1 MLNFSLRKQI
11 KEQKWLDIMKK
22 DSNPTQKWI
31 RLRDRA
37 NRAIS
42 DLKLL
47 ADRLPDNR
55 QQEIFDYGKI
65 REFLST
71 ILRQPVWLDS
81 NQDKFDARR
90 TRLAAILAEE
100 SLTKCINQY
109 KNRIETSEILN
120 KQNVSLLEDAI
131 KLCKEIAMRI
141 QSLEETELK
150 TKRRT
155 S

>member
-11 KEQKWLDIMKK
+11 KQQKWSDIIKK

-37 NRAIS
+37 NSAIS

-55 QQEIFDYGKI
+55 QQEIFDYAKI

-81 NQDKFDARR
+81 NHDKFDARR

-100 SLTKCINQY
+100 SLKKCIDQY
-109 KNRIETSEILN
+109 KNKIEKSDVFN
-120 KQNVSLLEDAI
+120 KQNVSLLENAI
-131 KLCKEIAMRI
+131 SLCNEIAIRI
-141 QSLEETELK
+141 QWLETESK
-150 TKRRT
+150 TKE
-155 S
+155 

>member
-11 KEQKWLDIMKK
+11 KEQKWLDIMNK

-31 RLRDRA
+31 RLRNRA
-37 NRAIS
+37 NSAIS

-47 ADRLPDNR
+47 ADRLPDSN
-55 QQEIFDYGKI
+55 QKDIFDYANI
-65 REFLST
+65 TEFV
-71 ILRQPVWLDS
+71 IAMLRQRIWDDP
-81 NQDKFDARR
+81 NHDKYDARR

>member
-1 MLNFSLRKQI
+1 MLNFSLRKRI

-37 NRAIS
+37 NSAIS

-55 QQEIFDYGKI
+55 QQEIFDYAKI
-65 REFLST
+65 KALVST

-100 SLTKCINQY
+100 SLKKCIDQY
-109 KNRIETSEILN
+109 KNKIEKSDIFN
-120 KQNVSLLEDAI
+120 KQNISLLENAI
-131 KLCKEIAMRI
+131 SLCKEIAIRI
-141 QSLEETELK
+141 QWLETESK
-150 TKRRT
+150 TKE
-155 S
+155 

>member
-37 NRAIS
+37 NSAIS

-55 QQEIFDYGKI
+55 QQEIFDYAKI
-65 REFLST
+65 KALVST

-100 SLTKCINQY
+100 SLKKCIDQY
-109 KNRIETSEILN
+109 KNKIEKSDIFN
-120 KQNVSLLEDAI
+120 KQNISLLENAI
-131 KLCKEIAMRI
+131 SLCKEIAIRI
-141 QSLEETELK
+141 QWLETESK
-150 TKRRT
+150 TKE
-155 S
+155 

>member
-11 KEQKWLDIMKK
+11 KEKKWSDIMEK

-37 NRAIS
+37 NSAIS

-47 ADRLPDNR
+47 ADRLPDTR
-55 QQEIFDYGKI
+55 QQEIFDYAKI
-65 REFLST
+65 RKFVST

-81 NQDKFDARR
+81 NHDKFDARR

-100 SLTKCINQY
+100 SLKKCIDQY
-109 KNRIETSEILN
+109 KNKIEKSDVFN

-131 KLCKEIAMRI
+131 SLCNEIAIRI
-141 QSLEETELK
+141 QWLETESK
-150 TKRRT
+150 TKE
-155 S
+155 

>member
-31 RLRDRA
+31 RIRDRA
-37 NRAIS
+37 NSAIS

-55 QQEIFDYGKI
+55 QQEIFDYAKI
-65 REFLST
+65 KALVST

-100 SLTKCINQY
+100 SLKKCIDQY
-109 KNRIETSEILN
+109 KNKIEKSDVFN
-120 KQNVSLLEDAI
+120 KQNVSLLENAI
-131 KLCKEIAMRI
+131 SLCNEIAIRI
-141 QSLEETELK
+141 QWLETESK
-150 TKRRT
+150 TKE
-155 S
+155 

>member
-47 ADRLPDNR
+47 ADRLPDTR

-81 NQDKFDARR
+81 NHDKFDARR
-90 TRLAAILAEE
+90 TRLAAIMAEE
-100 SLTKCINQY
+100 SLKKCIDQY
-109 KNRIETSEILN
+109 KNKIEKSEVLS
-120 KQNVSLLEDAI
+120 KQNVSLLENAI
-131 KLCKEIAMRI
+131 SLCNEISIRV
-141 QSLEETELK
+141 QWLETESK
-150 TKRRT
+150 TKE
-155 S
+155 